1 MSQIEF
7 TPIQSE
13 KNKPGTADWRSA
25 NSGQLLGGLHTA
37 LGEAMPMYSAVVT
50 LGKGAPLQAEVFC
63 DNKEALDSLVNYMD
77 SNFEAGARMHTRET
91 IEVDPE
97 VSKISY
103 LTTRGIIVG
112 DDRIGEAGLPYEGIY
127 DQSGNN
133 YLAVG
138 RNSIGTFKSL
148 VIGAMS
154 GKIASKKPELPVH
167 SAIVIS
173 PDGEATAISG
183 RGNTG
188 KTTTLLSVYEKL
200 SEKGFKVLTDDWAFI
215 NEHDGRVIPIDY
227 LAGIRPESIPGL
239 RGDAPSEFMQELLAR
254 LESSLK
260 SESGTPS
267 SIHDLFGDNNI
278 GGTGTLRSILFTNVN
293 ELLDGSQSK
302 LFTPIDDSR
311 SMGFRLRDDAYHSPS
326 IHGEEQADLLTR
338 YQNVTTKMEC
348 GYVYTRADKSDR
360 QKQASMVAEWIIS
373 TVS

>member
-1 MSQIEF
+1 MSRIEF
-7 TPIQSE
+7 TPRQPD
-13 KNKPGTADWRSA
+13 KYKPGSADWRPA
-25 NSGQLLGGLHTA
+25 NSGQLLEGLHTT
-37 LGEAMPMYSAVVT
+37 LGDTIPMHNAVVT
-50 LGKGAPLQAEVFC
+50 LGKSAPLQAEVFC
-63 DNKEALDSLVNYMD
+63 DNKETLDSLVNYMD
-77 SNFEAGARMHTRET
+77 SNFEVGARTHTGEE
-91 IEVDPE
+91 IDVDQSI
-97 VSKISY
+97 SKISY

-112 DDRIGEAGLPYEGIY
+112 EDTLGEAGLPYEGIH
-127 DQSGNN
+127 DQAGNN

-154 GKIASKKPELPVH
+154 GKIASTNPELPVH

-173 PDGEATAISG
+173 PDGEGTAVSG

-188 KTTTLLSVYEKL
+188 KTTTLLSVYEML

-215 NEHDGRVIPIDY
+215 NEHDGRISPIDY

-239 RGDAPSEFMQELLAR
+239 RGDAPSNFMQELLAR
-254 LESSLK
+254 LELSLK
-260 SESGTPS
+260 SENGTPS
-267 SIHDLFGDNNI
+267 SIYELFGDSNI

-293 ELLDGSQSK
+293 ELPDNSQSK
-302 LFTPIDDSR
+302 LFIPIEDSQ
-311 SMGFRLRDDAYHSPS
+311 SMGFRLRDDAYHAPH
-326 IHGEEQADLLTR
+326 IHGNEQVDLITR

-360 QKQASMVAEWIIS
+360 QKQASMVAEWIIN